1 MIIFK
6 KLTWKN
12 FLSTGDKKTTIYLN
26 RDSATLIVGSNGAGK
41 STMLDALSFALF
53 GKPHRSINKPQLV
66 NSINNKQC
74 LVTVEFSVGSV
85 EYKIIRGIKPNVFEV
100 YRNGELLNQESH
112 SRDYQKI
119 IEQNILKLNHKSF
132 HQVVVLGSSNF
143 IPFMQL
149 PSHQRR
155 SVIEDLLDIGI
166 FTKMNGV
173 LKEKIVVLRHKMNE
187 TDNELNILKERIDL
201 QAKHIDELKKID
213 SSHEEKRKNEISNLN
228 EEVEELINS
237 NSSLQ
242 NEYDEFYNT
251 SIESRKKEKEN
262 MNTYAMEINSL
273 KHKMD
278 DVVKESMF
286 YDKNDCCPTCEQDIT
301 KELKESKNHNCKIKA
316 KSLNEDYYK
325 AKEEF
330 KIVEKSVNELNEKI
344 VHLNEVNSSMLN
356 NQTRINILKK
366 RIQSLSKSV
375 DIQDTN
381 AAEKILS
388 NDRTKRSNLNEVR
401 LKQSQRSSY
410 FDAISELLRDT
421 GIKTKVIRQY
431 LPIMNKL
438 INQYLQV
445 LDFFVL
451 FHLDDSFNETIKSR
465 HRDEFTYASFSEG
478 EKQRIDLSLLFSWR
492 QISKMKNSANT
503 NLLVLDETFD
513 SSMDADGVDNL
524 LKILNT
530 LGKETNV
537 FIISHKQDLLEG
549 KFPNK
554 IEFEKVNNFS
564 QMKKSSLQTAE
575 IVV

>member
-1 MIIFK
+1 MITFK

-12 FLSTGDKKTTIYLN
+12 FLSTGNNESTVYLN
-26 RDSATLIVGSNGAGK
+26 KDSATLVVGSNGAGK

-66 NSINNKQC
+66 NSINNKHC
-74 LVTVEFSVGSV
+74 LTTVEFAVGNI

-100 YRNGELLNQESH
+100 YQNGKLLNQESH

-155 SVIEDLLDIGI
+155 NVIEDLLDIGI

-173 LKEKIVVLRHKMNE
+173 LKDKTMALRHKMDE
-187 TDNELNILKERIDL
+187 TDNKLNILKETIKL
-201 QAKHIDELKKID
+201 QTSHISELKKID
-213 SSHEEKRKNEISNLN
+213 STQEEKRTNEISSINEEISVLKGSNLELQREYDLNYKTTVEDHEKELNNKTSHTVEISNLKRN
-228 EEVEELINS
+228 
-237 NSSLQ
+237 
-242 NEYDEFYNT
+242 
-251 SIESRKKEKEN
+251 
-262 MNTYAMEINSL
+262 
-273 KHKMD
+273 MD
-278 DVVKESMF
+278 DVVKESKF
-286 YDKNDCCPTCEQDIT
+286 YEKNDHCPTCSQNISTELKTSKNEECKNKAKALNLGYAIT
-301 KELKESKNHNCKIKA
+301 KDKLKASESK
-316 KSLNEDYYK
+316 
-325 AKEEF
+325 
-330 KIVEKSVNELNEKI
+330 VNKLYAQI
-344 VHLNEVNSSMLN
+344 VHLNEVNNSIRQN
-356 NQTRINILKK
+356 EARINILKN
-366 RIQSLSKSV
+366 RVDALSKNV
-375 DIQDTN
+375 NVQDTTEAELKL
-381 AAEKILS
+381 AADKEKS
-388 NDRTKRSNLNEVR
+388 
-401 LKQSQRSSY
+401 LKLIDVKFEQTTLSSY
-410 FDAISELLRDT
+410 FDAIGELLRDT

-451 FHLDDSFNETIKSR
+451 FNLDDSFNETIKSR
-465 HRDEFTYASFSEG
+465 HRDEFTYSSFSEG

-492 QISKMKNSANT
+492 KIARMKNSANT
-503 NLLVLDETFD
+503 NLLILDETFD

-549 KFPNK
+549 KFPKK
-554 IEFEKVNNFS
+554 IEFEKIKNFS
-564 QMKKSSLQTAE
+564 QIKK
-575 IVV
+575 

>member
-1 MIIFK
+1 MITFK

-12 FLSTGDKKTTIYLN
+12 FLSTGNNETTVYLN
-26 RDSATLIVGSNGAGK
+26 KDSATLVVGSNGAGK
-41 STMLDALSFALF
+41 STILDALSFALF

-66 NSINNKQC
+66 NSINNKHC
-74 LVTVEFSVGSV
+74 LTTVEFSVGSI
-85 EYKIIRGIKPNVFEV
+85 EYKIVRGIKPNIFEV
-100 YRNGELLNQESH
+100 YQNGKLLNQESH

-155 SVIEDLLDIGI
+155 NVIEDLLDIGI

-173 LKEKIVVLRHKMNE
+173 LKEKIVALRHKMND
-187 TDNELNILKERIDL
+187 TDNELNILKETIKL
-201 QAKHIDELKKID
+201 QTSHISELKKID
-213 SSHEEKRKNEISNLN
+213 STQEEKRTNEISVIREEISVLEGSNLDLQREYDLSYNATIEGHEKELSNKTSYTVEISNLKRN
-228 EEVEELINS
+228 
-237 NSSLQ
+237 
-242 NEYDEFYNT
+242 
-251 SIESRKKEKEN
+251 
-262 MNTYAMEINSL
+262 
-273 KHKMD
+273 MD
-278 DVVKESMF
+278 DVVKESKF
-286 YDKNDCCPTCEQDIT
+286 YEKNDHCPTCSQDISQ
-301 KELKESKNHNCKIKA
+301 ELKTSKNEECKNKA
-316 KSLNEDYYK
+316 KSLNSDY
-325 AKEEF
+325 ATTKEKLKVSESEVD
-330 KIVEKSVNELNEKI
+330 KLYAQI
-344 VHLNEVNSSMLN
+344 VHLNEVNNSIRQN
-356 NQTRINILKK
+356 ETRINILKN
-366 RIQSLSKSV
+366 RVEALSLTA
-375 DIQDTN
+375 DIQDTTD
-381 AAEKILS
+381 AERKLS
-388 NDRTKRSNLNEVR
+388 EDKEKRDGLNEVR
-401 LKQSQRSSY
+401 LEQCTLTSY
-410 FDAISELLRDT
+410 FDAIGELLRDT

-465 HRDEFTYASFSEG
+465 HRDEFTYSSFSEG

-492 QISKMKNSANT
+492 QIARMKNSANT
-503 NLLVLDETFD
+503 NLLILDETFD

-549 KFPNK
+549 KFPMK
-554 IEFEKVNNFS
+554 IEFEKIKNFS
-564 QMKKSSLQTAE
+564 QMKKE
-575 IVV
+575 KE

>member
-1 MIIFK
+1 MITFK

-12 FLSTGDKKTTIYLN
+12 FLSTGNNETTVYLN
-26 RDSATLIVGSNGAGK
+26 KDSATLVVGSNGAGK

-66 NSINNKQC
+66 NSINNKNC
-74 LVTVEFSVGSV
+74 LTTVEFAVGNN
-85 EYKIIRGIKPNVFEV
+85 EYKIIRGIKPNIFEV
-100 YRNGELLNQESH
+100 YQNGKLLNQESH

-155 SVIEDLLDIGI
+155 NVIEDLLDIGI

-173 LKEKIVVLRHKMNE
+173 LKDKIMALRHKMNE
-187 TDNELNILKERIDL
+187 TDNELNILKETIKL
-201 QAKHIDELKKID
+201 QTSHISELKKID
-213 SSHEEKRKNEISNLN
+213 STQEEKRTKEISSINEEISVLVGSNSDLQDEYDLNYKTTIEDHEKATSDKTTYTVEISNLKRN
-228 EEVEELINS
+228 
-237 NSSLQ
+237 
-242 NEYDEFYNT
+242 
-251 SIESRKKEKEN
+251 
-262 MNTYAMEINSL
+262 
-273 KHKMD
+273 MD
-278 DVVKESMF
+278 DVVKESKF
-286 YDKNDCCPTCEQDIT
+286 YEKNDHCPTCSQSISAKLKTTKNKECQNKAKTLNSEYSNT
-301 KELKESKNHNCKIKA
+301 KEQLKASESK
-316 KSLNEDYYK
+316 
-325 AKEEF
+325 
-330 KIVEKSVNELNEKI
+330 VNKLYTQI
-344 VHLNEVNSSMLN
+344 VHLNEVNNSIRQN
-356 NQTRINILKK
+356 ETRINILKK
-366 RIQSLSKSV
+366 RVDALSQNANV
-375 DIQDTN
+375 QDTTE
-381 AAEKILS
+381 AELKLS
-388 NDRTKRSNLNEVR
+388 ADKEKSLKLLDVR
-401 LKQSQRSSY
+401 FEQTTLTSY
-410 FDAISELLRDT
+410 FDAIGELLRDT

-465 HRDEFTYASFSEG
+465 HRDEFTYSSFSEG

-492 QISKMKNSANT
+492 KIARMKNSANT
-503 NLLVLDETFD
+503 NLLILDETFD

-524 LKILNT
+524 IKILNT

-549 KFPNK
+549 KFPMK
-554 IEFEKVNNFS
+554 IEFEKIKNFS
-564 QMKKSSLQTAE
+564 EVKK
-575 IVV
+575 

>member
-1 MIIFK
+1 MITFK

-12 FLSTGDKKTTIYLN
+12 FLSTGNNETTVYLN
-26 RDSATLIVGSNGAGK
+26 KDSATLVVGSNGAGK

-66 NSINNKQC
+66 NSINNKEC
-74 LVTVEFSVGSV
+74 LTTVEFAVGSI
-85 EYKIIRGIKPNVFEV
+85 EYKIIRGIKPNIFEV
-100 YRNGELLNQESH
+100 YQNGKLLNQESH

-155 SVIEDLLDIGI
+155 NVIEDLLDIGI

-173 LKEKIVVLRHKMNE
+173 LKDKIMALRHKMND
-187 TDNELNILKERIDL
+187 TDNELNILKETIKL
-201 QAKHIDELKKID
+201 QTSHINELKKID
-213 SSHEEKRKNEISNLN
+213 STQEEKRTNEINSINEEISVLEGSNLDLQREYDLNYKTTVEDHEKELNNKTSYTVEISNLKRN
-228 EEVEELINS
+228 
-237 NSSLQ
+237 
-242 NEYDEFYNT
+242 
-251 SIESRKKEKEN
+251 
-262 MNTYAMEINSL
+262 
-273 KHKMD
+273 MD
-278 DVVKESMF
+278 DVVKESKF
-286 YDKNDCCPTCEQDIT
+286 YEKNDHCPTCSQNISA
-301 KELKESKNHNCKIKA
+301 ELKTSKNKECKNKA
-316 KSLNEDYYK
+316 KTLNLEYVKTKDQLK
-325 AKEEF
+325 ASKSE
-330 KIVEKSVNELNEKI
+330 VEKLYSQI
-344 VHLNEVNSSMLN
+344 VHLNEVNNSIRQN
-356 NQTRINILKK
+356 ETRINILKN
-366 RIQSLSKSV
+366 RVEALSKNADV
-375 DIQDTN
+375 QDTTE
-381 AAEKILS
+381 AELKLS
-388 NDRTKRSNLNEVR
+388 EDKEKSLNLLEVKFEQTT
-401 LKQSQRSSY
+401 LSSY
-410 FDAISELLRDT
+410 FDAIGELLRDT

-465 HRDEFTYASFSEG
+465 HRDEFTYSSFSEG

-492 QISKMKNSANT
+492 KIARMKNSANT
-503 NLLVLDETFD
+503 NLLILDETFD

-524 LKILNT
+524 IKILNT

-549 KFPNK
+549 KFPMK
-554 IEFEKVNNFS
+554 IEFEKIKNFS
-564 QMKKSSLQTAE
+564 EVKK
-575 IVV
+575 

>member
-1 MIIFK
+1 MITFK

-12 FLSTGDKKTTIYLN
+12 FLSTGNNETTVYLN
-26 RDSATLIVGSNGAGK
+26 KDSATLVVGSNGAGK

-66 NSINNKQC
+66 NSINNNNC
-74 LVTVEFSVGSV
+74 LTTVEFSVGRI
-85 EYKIIRGIKPNVFEV
+85 EYRIVRGIKPNIFEV
-100 YRNGELLNQESH
+100 YRNGKLLNQESH

-155 SVIEDLLDIGI
+155 NVIEDLLDIGI

-173 LKEKIVVLRHKMNE
+173 LKEKIMALRHKMND
-187 TDNELNILKERIDL
+187 TDNELNILKETIKL
-201 QAKHIDELKKID
+201 QTAHISELKKID
-213 SSHEEKRKNEISNLN
+213 STQEEKRTTEISSINEEISVLESSNLDLQHEYNLNYKTTVEDHEKASSNKTTYTVEISNLKRN
-228 EEVEELINS
+228 
-237 NSSLQ
+237 
-242 NEYDEFYNT
+242 
-251 SIESRKKEKEN
+251 
-262 MNTYAMEINSL
+262 
-273 KHKMD
+273 MD
-278 DVVKESMF
+278 DVVKESKF
-286 YDKNDCCPTCEQDIT
+286 YEKNDHCPTCSQDISTELKASKNEECQNKAKTLNSEYVTT
-301 KELKESKNHNCKIKA
+301 KEQLKVSES
-316 KSLNEDYYK
+316 E
-325 AKEEF
+325 
-330 KIVEKSVNELNEKI
+330 VNNLYSQI
-344 VHLNEVNSSMLN
+344 VHLNEVNNSIRQN
-356 NQTRINILKK
+356 DTRINILKN
-366 RIQSLSKSV
+366 RVEALSQNADVQDTTEAETKLSV
-375 DIQDTN
+375 DK
-381 AAEKILS
+381 EKS
-388 NDRTKRSNLNEVR
+388 
-401 LKQSQRSSY
+401 LKLLELRFEQTTLTSY
-410 FDAISELLRDT
+410 FDAIGELLRDT

-465 HRDEFTYASFSEG
+465 HRDEFTYSSFSEG

-492 QISKMKNSANT
+492 KIARMKNSANT
-503 NLLVLDETFD
+503 NLLILDETFD

-549 KFPNK
+549 KFPMK
-554 IEFEKVNNFS
+554 IEFEKIKNFS
-564 QMKKSSLQTAE
+564 QIKKSE
-575 IVV
+575 K

>member
-1 MIIFK
+1 MITFK

-12 FLSTGDKKTTIYLN
+12 FLSTGNNETTVYLN
-26 RDSATLIVGSNGAGK
+26 KDSATLVVGSNGAGK

-66 NSINNKQC
+66 NSINNKNC
-74 LVTVEFSVGSV
+74 LTTVEFAVGNN
-85 EYKIIRGIKPNVFEV
+85 EYKIIRGIKPNIFEV
-100 YRNGELLNQESH
+100 YQNGKLLNQESH

-155 SVIEDLLDIGI
+155 NVIEDLLDIGI

-173 LKEKIVVLRHKMNE
+173 LKDKIMALRHKMNE
-187 TDNELNILKERIDL
+187 TDNELNILKETIKL
-201 QAKHIDELKKID
+201 QTSHISELKKID
-213 SSHEEKRKNEISNLN
+213 STQEEKRTKEISSINEEISVLVGSNSDLQDEYDLNYKTTIEDHEKATSDKTTYTVEISNLKRN
-228 EEVEELINS
+228 
-237 NSSLQ
+237 
-242 NEYDEFYNT
+242 
-251 SIESRKKEKEN
+251 
-262 MNTYAMEINSL
+262 
-273 KHKMD
+273 MD
-278 DVVKESMF
+278 DVVKESKF
-286 YDKNDCCPTCEQDIT
+286 YEKNDHCPTCSQSISAKLKTTKNKECQNKAKTLNSEYSNT
-301 KELKESKNHNCKIKA
+301 KEQLKASESKANK
-316 KSLNEDYYK
+316 LYTQ
-325 AKEEF
+325 
-330 KIVEKSVNELNEKI
+330 I
-344 VHLNEVNSSMLN
+344 VHLNEVNNSIRQN
-356 NQTRINILKK
+356 ETRINILKK
-366 RIQSLSKSV
+366 RVDALSQNANV
-375 DIQDTN
+375 QDTTE
-381 AAEKILS
+381 AELKLS
-388 NDRTKRSNLNEVR
+388 ADKEKSLKLLDVR
-401 LKQSQRSSY
+401 FEQTTLTSY
-410 FDAISELLRDT
+410 FDAIGELLRDT

-465 HRDEFTYASFSEG
+465 HRDEFTYSSFSEG

-492 QISKMKNSANT
+492 KIARMKNSANT
-503 NLLVLDETFD
+503 NLLILDETFD

-524 LKILNT
+524 IKILNT

-549 KFPNK
+549 KFPMK
-554 IEFEKVNNFS
+554 IEFEKIKNFS
-564 QMKKSSLQTAE
+564 EVKK
-575 IVV
+575 

>member
-1 MIIFK
+1 MITFK

-12 FLSTGDKKTTIYLN
+12 FLSTGNNETTVYLN
-26 RDSATLIVGSNGAGK
+26 KDSATLVVGSNGAGK

-66 NSINNKQC
+66 NSINNKNC
-74 LVTVEFSVGSV
+74 LTTVEFAVGNN
-85 EYKIIRGIKPNVFEV
+85 EYKIIRGIKPNIFEV
-100 YRNGELLNQESH
+100 YQNGKLLNQESH

-155 SVIEDLLDIGI
+155 NVIEDLLDIGI

-173 LKEKIVVLRHKMNE
+173 LKDKIMALRHKMNE
-187 TDNELNILKERIDL
+187 TDNELNILKETIKL
-201 QAKHIDELKKID
+201 QTSHISELKKID
-213 SSHEEKRKNEISNLN
+213 STQEEKRTNEISSINEEISVLVGSNSDLQHEYDLNYKTTIEDHEKATSDKTTYTVEISNLKRN
-228 EEVEELINS
+228 M
-237 NSSLQ
+237 
-242 NEYDEFYNT
+242 DE
-251 SIESRKKEKEN
+251 
-262 MNTYAMEINSL
+262 
-273 KHKMD
+273 
-278 DVVKESMF
+278 VVKESKF
-286 YDKNDCCPTCEQDIT
+286 YEKNDHCPTCSQSISAKLKTTKNKECQNKAKTLNSEYSNT
-301 KELKESKNHNCKIKA
+301 KEQLKASESK
-316 KSLNEDYYK
+316 
-325 AKEEF
+325 
-330 KIVEKSVNELNEKI
+330 VNKLYTQI
-344 VHLNEVNSSMLN
+344 VHLNEVNNSIRQN
-356 NQTRINILKK
+356 ETRINILKK
-366 RIQSLSKSV
+366 RVDALSQNADV
-375 DIQDTN
+375 QDTTE
-381 AAEKILS
+381 AELKLS
-388 NDRTKRSNLNEVR
+388 GDKEKSLKLLDVR
-401 LKQSQRSSY
+401 FEQTTLTSY
-410 FDAISELLRDT
+410 FDAIGELLRDT

-465 HRDEFTYASFSEG
+465 HRDEFTYSSFSEG

-492 QISKMKNSANT
+492 KIARMKNSANT
-503 NLLVLDETFD
+503 NLLILDETFD

-524 LKILNT
+524 IKILNT

-549 KFPNK
+549 KFPMK
-554 IEFEKVNNFS
+554 IEFEKIKNFS
-564 QMKKSSLQTAE
+564 EIKK
-575 IVV
+575 

>member
-1 MIIFK
+1 MITFK

-12 FLSTGDKKTTIYLN
+12 FLSTGNNETVVYLN
-26 RDSATLIVGSNGAGK
+26 KDSATLVVGSNGAGK

-66 NSINNKQC
+66 NSINNKNC
-74 LVTVEFSVGSV
+74 LTTVEFAVGNI
-85 EYKIIRGIKPNVFEV
+85 EYKIIRGIKPNIFEV
-100 YRNGELLNQESH
+100 YQNGKLLNQESH

-155 SVIEDLLDIGI
+155 NVIEDLLDIGI

-173 LKEKIVVLRHKMNE
+173 LKDKIMALRHKMNE
-187 TDNELNILKERIDL
+187 TDNELNILKETIKL
-201 QAKHIDELKKID
+201 QTSHISELKKID
-213 SSHEEKRKNEISNLN
+213 STQEEKRKNEISSIN
-228 EEVEELINS
+228 EEISVLEGS
-237 NSSLQ
+237 NSDLQ
-242 NEYDEFYNT
+242 HEYDLNYKTTIEDHEKAT
-251 SIESRKKEKEN
+251 SDKTSY
-262 MNTYAMEINSL
+262 TVEISNL
-273 KHKMD
+273 KRNMD
-278 DVVKESMF
+278 DVVKESKF
-286 YDKNDCCPTCEQDIT
+286 YEKNDHCPTCSQSISA
-301 KELKESKNHNCKIKA
+301 ELKTTKNKECQNKAKTLNSEYSNIKDQLKVSESK
-316 KSLNEDYYK
+316 
-325 AKEEF
+325 
-330 KIVEKSVNELNEKI
+330 VNKLYTQI
-344 VHLNEVNSSMLN
+344 VHLNEVNNSIRQN
-356 NQTRINILKK
+356 ETRINILKK
-366 RIQSLSKSV
+366 RVDALSQNADV
-375 DIQDTN
+375 QDTTE
-381 AAEKILS
+381 AELKLS
-388 NDRTKRSNLNEVR
+388 ADKEKSLKLLDVR
-401 LKQSQRSSY
+401 FEQTTLTSY
-410 FDAISELLRDT
+410 FDAIGELLRDT

-465 HRDEFTYASFSEG
+465 HRDEFTYSSFSEG
-478 EKQRIDLSLLFSWR
+478 EKQRIDLSLLFAWR
-492 QISKMKNSANT
+492 KIARMKNSANT
-503 NLLVLDETFD
+503 NLLILDETFD

-549 KFPNK
+549 KFPKK
-554 IEFEKVNNFS
+554 IEFEKLKNFS
-564 QMKKSSLQTAE
+564 QMKKIE
-575 IVV
+575 K

>member
-1 MIIFK
+1 MITFK

-12 FLSTGDKKTTIYLN
+12 FLSTGNNETTVYLN
-26 RDSATLIVGSNGAGK
+26 KDSATLVVGSNGAGK

-66 NSINNKQC
+66 NSINNKHC
-74 LVTVEFSVGSV
+74 LTTVEFAVGNI

-100 YRNGELLNQESH
+100 YQNGKLLNQESH

-155 SVIEDLLDIGI
+155 NVIEDLLDIGI

-173 LKEKIVVLRHKMNE
+173 LKDKIMALRHEMNE
-187 TDNELNILKERIDL
+187 TDNKLNILKETIKL
-201 QAKHIDELKKID
+201 QTSHISELKKID
-213 SSHEEKRKNEISNLN
+213 STQEEKRTNEISSINEEISLLEGSNLELQSEYDLKYKTTIEDHEKESNNKTSYTVEISNLKRN
-228 EEVEELINS
+228 
-237 NSSLQ
+237 
-242 NEYDEFYNT
+242 
-251 SIESRKKEKEN
+251 
-262 MNTYAMEINSL
+262 
-273 KHKMD
+273 MD
-278 DVVKESMF
+278 DVVKESKF
-286 YDKNDCCPTCEQDIT
+286 YEKNDHCPTCSQNISA
-301 KELKESKNHNCKIKA
+301 ELKSSKNKECKNKAKALNSEYVNTKDKLKASESK
-316 KSLNEDYYK
+316 
-325 AKEEF
+325 
-330 KIVEKSVNELNEKI
+330 VNKLYSQI
-344 VHLNEVNSSMLN
+344 VHLNEVNNSIRQN
-356 NQTRINILKK
+356 EARINILKN
-366 RIQSLSKSV
+366 RVEALSKNV
-375 DIQDTN
+375 DVQDTTEAELKL
-381 AAEKILS
+381 AADKEKS
-388 NDRTKRSNLNEVR
+388 
-401 LKQSQRSSY
+401 LKLLDIKFEQTTLSSY
-410 FDAISELLRDT
+410 FDAIGELLRDT

-451 FHLDDSFNETIKSR
+451 FNLDDSFNETIKSR
-465 HRDEFTYASFSEG
+465 HRDEFTYSSFSEG

-492 QISKMKNSANT
+492 KIARMKNSANT
-503 NLLVLDETFD
+503 NLLILDETFD

-549 KFPNK
+549 KFPKK
-554 IEFEKVNNFS
+554 IEFEKIKNFS
-564 QMKKSSLQTAE
+564 QVKK
-575 IVV
+575 